1 MGLTPPLFRTLNFVS
16 GPHRRGKP
24 AQEIAAWVQENNMQQ
39 LPFNAVVAGIID
51 QIHPNEKILKARLS
65 PSPSPSPSPKPRP
78 KLKL

>member
-1 MGLTPPLFRTLNFVS
+1 
-16 GPHRRGKP
+16 
-24 AQEIAAWVQENNMQQ
+24 MQQ